1 MRWWLSSITIRKFQA
16 MNFKELTGI
25 SRSHVVEDF
34 ATMLQY
40 HMKVEQGKEGEGVVS
55 ISMKDLKDCLHALS
69 SGVLAREKE
78 CYQL

>member
-1 MRWWLSSITIRKFQA
+1 
-16 MNFKELTGI
+16 MNFKELTGL

-34 ATMLQY
+34 ATELQC
-40 HMKVEQGKEGEGVVS
+40 HMTVWEQEDQEGEGPSVS
-55 ISMKDLKDCLHALS
+55 IPMEHLKECLHLLS

>member
-1 MRWWLSSITIRKFQA
+1 
-16 MNFKELTGI
+16 MNFKELTGL

-34 ATMLQY
+34 AVELQR
-40 HMKVEQGKEGEGVVS
+40 HVTIREREEEGGEGHLVS
-55 ISMKDLKDCLHALS
+55 IPLDDLKECLHLLS

>member
-1 MRWWLSSITIRKFQA
+1 
-16 MNFKELTGI
+16 MNFKELTGL

-34 ATMLQY
+34 AAELQRHMTM
-40 HMKVEQGKEGEGVVS
+40 HEREEEGAGPVVS
-55 ISMKDLKDCLHALS
+55 VSMEHLKECMHLLS